1 MSPPRPP
8 ARLRPQGRPPLQGP
22 GAELGSLPQ
31 RAGLLGAPVGL
42 PALQQE
48 VADEELQA
56 LPQQAQRGAVGHP
69 EEEGTRVSDQ
79 PAPVSALG
87 TPKRGTYLASIWPE
101 FSSKNL
107 ICYLSEIIFCLLLG
121 KSHVPQINVQGIIKI
136 KTEKLHVS
144 KTNLLLQNNTGENNF
159 SPLFHMFY
167 RKSWEQTLQKLNQG
181 LQLPFP

>member
-1 MSPPRPP
+1 M
-8 ARLRPQGRPPLQGP
+8 
-22 GAELGSLPQ
+22 
-31 RAGLLGAPVGL
+31 GL

-87 TPKRGTYLASIWPE
+87 TPKQGTYLVSIWSE

-107 ICYLSEIIFCLLLG
+107 ISYLSKIIFCLLLG
-121 KSHVPQINVQGIIKI
+121 KSHVPQINVQDIIKI

-144 KTNLLLQNNTGENNF
+144 TTNLLLQNNTGENNF
-159 SPLFHMFY
+159 SPLSHVLSRELGTNLPKIKPRSSTSVSMSSVCNTF
-167 RKSWEQTLQKLNQG
+167 RKKWTLGLSNSLNSTT
-181 LQLPFP
+181 